1 MRADT
6 TESHTI
12 GSPLLSRKAFDVRN
26 KLVHPRE
33 AVDLTAADVE
43 RYLKAIVEALNNRYL
58 AVFGRGHQSY
68 GRGLQSTVTF

>member
-1 MRADT
+1 M
-6 TESHTI
+6 
-12 GSPLLSRKAFDVRN
+12 
-26 KLVHPRE
+26 HPRE